1 MLGNVKVSEQF
12 KPILAIDSWRRRSYA
27 GGGAAVDLLVDAE
40 QFMPAITQA
49 IAEGK
54 QQILLETYIIG
65 SDATGRRI
73 VDLLCDKARNGVG
86 TWAVFDAIGS
96 SRLSQADCRRLT
108 DAGVQLRMFN
118 RFRLL
123 RPFRSFFRTHRR
135 IAVVDGRVGFVGGFG
150 FTDEWVVPSD
160 RGGPWHEL
168 AWRVRGAPLRHL
180 SQAFARGWRRR
191 RPTVL
196 AVENA
201 EEDLPYR
208 IMNKARFGSP
218 RLRRRIIRRIRRART
233 RIWIA
238 TAYFVPGPFLLAAL
252 KSAARRGVQVHLLL
266 TGPKT
271 DHPMVHH
278 AGRRHYGG
286 LLKAGVRIF
295 ESRNR
300 TMHAK
305 AAVVDTDMAIIGSS
319 NLDNW
324 SLRYN
329 KEINVE
335 VVSRQA
341 TEELSQAML
350 DIQSQSTQITLEAW
364 MKRPL
369 LNRILERLLGFADDL
384 L

>member
-1 MLGNVKVSEQF
+1 MPGDVKISEQF
-12 KPILAIDSWRRRSYA
+12 KPLLALGSWRRRSYA
-27 GGGAAVDLLVDAE
+27 GGGAGVDLLVDAE
-40 QFMPAITQA
+40 QFLPAITQA
-49 IAEGK
+49 LAEAK
-54 QQILLETYIIG
+54 QQILVESYIIA
-65 SDATGRRI
+65 SDTTGRRI
-73 VDLLCDKARNGVG
+73 VDLLCDKARSGVR

-108 DAGVQLRMFN
+108 DAGVRLRMFN

-123 RPFRSFFRTHRR
+123 RPFRSCFRTHRR
-135 IAVVDGRVGFVGGFG
+135 IVVVDGRVGFVGGFG
-150 FTDEWVVPSD
+150 FSDEWVVPSD

-168 AWRVRGAPLRHL
+168 VWRVRGAPLRHL

-191 RPTVL
+191 KPPVMDVSDAT
-196 AVENA
+196 
-201 EEDLPYR
+201 EDLPYR

-218 RLRRRIIRRIRRART
+218 RLRRRIIRRIRAARQ

-238 TAYFVPGPFLLAAL
+238 TGYFVPGPFLLAAL
-252 KSAARRGVQVHLLL
+252 KGAARRGVEVHLMLS
-266 TGPKT
+266 GPRT
-271 DHPMVHH
+271 DHRIVRH

-295 ESRNR
+295 ESRHR
-300 TMHAK
+300 MMHAK
-305 AAVVDTDMAIIGSS
+305 AAIVDEDRAIVGSS

-335 VVSRQA
+335 VISSDA
-341 TEELSQAML
+341 TEELAQAML
-350 DIQSQSTQITLEAW
+350 DIQSQSAQITLEAW
-364 MKRPL
+364 MRRPL
-369 LNRILERLLGFADDL
+369 LNRILERLFGFADDL